1 MGLGQT
7 KTGIIL
13 SLAKT
18 ANVYVYTNERVF
30 MTEIICGNKITM
42 IKPFS
47 WYFPPN
53 AFSITELSLKAATS
67 N

>member
-42 IKPFS
+42 IEPFS
-47 WYFPPN
+47 
-53 AFSITELSLKAATS
+53 
-67 N
+67 